1 MLEHSVNSQ
10 AKERQPELFLVGKVS
25 SFDYEPGLQIQHVV
39 LKVLISLKAI
49 HPFIVRNW
57 RKATR
62 GSIRVSKK
70 CAR

>member
-1 MLEHSVNSQ
+1 MLCDSNPRHQ
-10 AKERQPELFLVGKVS
+10 L
-25 SFDYEPGLQIQHVV
+25 QHVV